1 MDQPITFIIN
11 GKKHTKS
18 KKDVERAL
26 KEKDVKPDKID
37 TYYVRV
43 NKKRYPVKQVLAE
56 TLKIGRSTFISTV
69 AHRQLE
75 KMGFEVG
82 CTLYGD

>member
-1 MDQPITFIIN
+1 MDKPITFMIN
-11 GKKHTKS
+11 GKKYTRS

-26 KEKDVKPDKID
+26 KERDVKPDKIN
-37 TYYVRV
+37 TYYVIV
-43 NKKRYPVKQVLAE
+43 NKKRYPVKQALAE
-56 TLKIGRSTFISTV
+56 TLKIGRSTFITTD

-75 KMGFEVG
+75 KMGFEVA

>member
-1 MDQPITFIIN
+1 MNTAISFKIN
-11 GKKHTKS
+11 GKEYTCS

-26 KEKDVKPDKID
+26 KNIPPEEVN
-37 TYYVRV
+37 TYYIRLYG
-43 NKKRYPVKQVLAE
+43 KRYPVKQVLSQ
-56 TLKIGRSTFISTV
+56 TLKIGRSTFITTV

-82 CTLYGD
+82 CTLYSG

>member
-1 MDQPITFIIN
+1 MNGPITFTIN
-11 GKKHTKS
+11 GKEYTCS

-26 KEKDVKPDKID
+26 KGKPPEKVN
-37 TYYVRV
+37 TYYIRV
-43 NKKRYPVKQVLAE
+43 SGKRYPVKQALAQ
-56 TLKIGRSTFISTV
+56 TLRIGKSTFITTD

-82 CTLYGD
+82 CTLYSD

>member
-1 MDQPITFIIN
+1 MDQPVTFIIN
-11 GKKHTKS
+11 GKEYTKS

-26 KEKDVKPDKID
+26 RGVPPDKID
-37 TYYVRV
+37 TYYATV
-43 NKKRYPVKQVLAE
+43 KGTRYPVKQALAV

-75 KMGFEVG
+75 KMDFDVG